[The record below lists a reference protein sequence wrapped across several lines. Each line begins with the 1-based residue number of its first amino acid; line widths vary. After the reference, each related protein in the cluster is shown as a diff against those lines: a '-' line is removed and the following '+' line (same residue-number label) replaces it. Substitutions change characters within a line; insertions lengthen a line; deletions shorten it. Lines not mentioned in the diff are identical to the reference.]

1 MDVLP
6 DEQETLIQETAREF
20 FAAESTPARV
30 RASEKDP
37 SRYCAA
43 LWEKIAELGWLG
55 ISLPEDCG
63 GQGLPL
69 TYAGLLMEEAG
80 RHIAPVPLHGT
91 LVAALVLARHGSA
104 AQRALLRQVVRGELI
119 LSFAVQGPQGT
130 WSPAAEGLTGRRDAE
145 HVVLNG
151 SRAFVDGFRASG
163 RCLVLYQ
170 ADGGGVA
177 AALVDTAAA
186 GIRCV
191 DYVTTAKD
199 SQARVEF
206 DNVRVPLADLLGD
219 GMGGAQGAAMARDL
233 CDYAAALMTSQ
244 LAGAARRDMELAVEY
259 AGQREAFGQ
268 PIGAFQA
275 IQHLCADM
283 LIAVDGAQLLVHEAL
298 WRLDQGLPATIEV
311 SQAKA
316 FASDKCI
323 FVARSAQQIHG
334 GIGFMMEFDL
344 QLWYRRI
351 VAWSLRCGSVR
362 EHRRQVA
369 AALLDRPG
377 KVRLGMPLEAA

>member
-1 MDVLP
+1 M
-6 DEQETLIQETAREF
+6 LIQETAREF
-20 FAAESTPARV
+20 FAAESTPALV
-30 RASEKDP
+30 RAAEKDP
-37 SRYCAA
+37 SQYSAA
-43 LWEKIAELGWLG
+43 LWKKIAGLGWLG

-63 GQGLPL
+63 GQGLSL
-69 TYAGLLMEEAG
+69 TYAGLLLEEAG
-80 RHIAPVPLHGT
+80 RSIAPVPLHST
-91 LVAALVLARHGSA
+91 LVAALVLARHGSPE
-104 AQRALLRQVVRGELI
+104 QRTLLRQVVRGELI
-119 LSFAVQGPQGT
+119 LSFAVQGPEGA
-130 WSPAAEGLTGRRDAE
+130 WSPAAEGLTGRRDGD
-145 HVVLNG
+145 HVVLKG
-151 SRAFVDGFRASG
+151 RRSFVDGFRASG

-170 ADGGGVA
+170 AEAGGVA
-177 AALVDTAAA
+177 AALVDTRAE

-199 SQARVEF
+199 SQARVDF
-206 DNVRVPLADLLGD
+206 DSVRVPLADLVGVP
-219 GMGGAQGAAMARDL
+219 GRGAALARDL

-244 LAGAARRDMELAVEY
+244 LAGATRRDMEFAVEY

-298 WRLDQGLPATIEV
+298 WRLGQNLPATVEV

-344 QLWYRRI
+344 QLWYRRV

-362 EHRRQVA
+362 EHRSQVA
-369 AALLDRPG
+369 AALLDQPG
-377 KVRLGMPLEAA
+377 KVRLGMPLQPA

>member
-20 FAAESTPARV
+20 FAAESTPALV
-30 RASEKDP
+30 RAAEKDP
-37 SRYCAA
+37 GQYSAA
-43 LWEKIAELGWLG
+43 LWKKIADLGWLG

-69 TYAGLLMEEAG
+69 TYAGLLLEEAG
-80 RHIAPVPLHGT
+80 RSIAPVPLHGT

-104 AQRALLRQVVRGELI
+104 AQRALLRQVVQGELI
-119 LSFAVQGPQGT
+119 LSYAVQAPEGA
-130 WSPAAEGLTGRRDAE
+130 WSPAAEGLTGRVDGD

-170 ADGGGVA
+170 AEGGTVA

-186 GIRCV
+186 GITCA

-199 SQARVEF
+199 SQARVDF
-206 DNVRVPLADLLGD
+206 ADVRVPLADRV
-219 GMGGAQGAAMARDL
+219 GAPSQGAAVARDL
-233 CDYAAALMTSQ
+233 CDHAAALMTSQ
-244 LAGAARRDMELAVEY
+244 LAGAARRDMEFAVEY

-298 WRLDQGLPATIEV
+298 WRLDQGLPATVEV

-369 AALLDRPG
+369 AALLDQPG
-377 KVRLGMPLEAA
+377 KVRLGMPLAAV